1 MRVPSVKFGFSFWFF
16 CRSFFLWPSL
26 PDRPLQFLL
35 CGSYSTTVLVHYIL
49 ENSTRRQI
57 TSVLICYCLWRKQ
70 YSFPVLIFLADLE
83 FIVLLH
89 NYGQL
94 DSLLETVC
102 FFGFEVLET
111 LQVME
116 A

>member
-1 MRVPSVKFGFSFWFF
+1 MRVPSVKFGFSVGL
-16 CRSFFLWPSL
+16 FLWASL
-26 PDRPLQFLL
+26 PDRPLQFSL

-83 FIVLLH
+83 LIVLLH

-94 DSLLETVC
+94 DPLLETVC
-102 FFGFEVLET
+102 FCGFEVVET